1 MGKREKHGTAVVV
14 AAAVVGGEVEG
25 VWERGSNTLPLLLL
39 LLLLLARR

>member
-1 MGKREKHGTAVVV
+1 MGKREKHSTAV
-14 AAAVVGGEVEG
+14 VVGGEVEG